1 LVKKKVSTDGTNVRK
16 KKMMIDPKNI
26 EIPIRTQC
34 QLVGLNRSSYYHIPV
49 VKEYDDKL
57 IDEILNI
64 YEETPFYGYRK
75 VTKLLQKRDFNVG
88 KKEVKKLRK
97 MLGLKTIY
105 RAPRTTNRDYSHKI
119 YSYLLRDLEINKV
132 NQVWSTD
139 ITYIPV
145 GKGFIYLTAV
155 IDWYS
160 KKILSYRVS
169 NSMDKSFCIEVLNE
183 ALSLY
188 PKPEIFNTDQGSQYT
203 SIEFTEIL
211 KQNQI
216 KISMDGKGR
225 ATDNIAIERFWRS
238 IKYEELYI
246 NEYKNVK
253 EIKKA
258 IVEYMEFYNKRRL
271 HSTLD
276 YDTPDEVYYQG
287 LINQQEKAMAHGL
300 KRLSV

>member
-1 LVKKKVSTDGTNVRK
+1 
-16 KKMMIDPKNI
+16 M
-26 EIPIRTQC
+26 TQC
-34 QLVGLNRSSYYHIPV
+34 ELLGLSRSTYYHTPTN
-49 VKEYDDKL
+49 KEYDDKL
-57 IDEILNI
+57 IDEILKI
-64 YEETPFYGYRK
+64 QEETPFYGYRK
-75 VTKLLQKRDFNVG
+75 VTKELQNRGFNIG
-88 KKEVKKLRK
+88 RKSIKKLRK

-105 RAPRTTNRDYSHKI
+105 RAPKTTDRNYSHKVFP
-119 YSYLLRDLEINKV
+119 YLLRELEINKV

-139 ITYIPV
+139 ITYIPTP
-145 GKGFIYLTAV
+145 KGFIYLTAI

-160 KKILSYRVS
+160 KKVLSYRVS
-169 NSMDKSFCIEVLNE
+169 NSMDKTFCIETLNE

-188 PKPEIFNTDQGSQYT
+188 PKPDIFNTDQGSQYT
-203 SIEFTEIL
+203 SIEFTNIL

-225 ATDNIAIERFWRS
+225 ATDNIAIERFWRT

-258 IVEYMEFYNKRRL
+258 ITEFIEFYNKRRL

-276 YDTPDEVYYQG
+276 YDTPDKVYYQG
-287 LINQQEKAMAHGL
+287 LKNEEAQLAHNL
-300 KRLSV
+300 QRLSV

>member
-1 LVKKKVSTDGTNVRK
+1 
-16 KKMMIDPKNI
+16 MIEANNKDL
-26 EIPIRTQC
+26 PITVQC
-34 QLVGLNRSSYYHIPV
+34 QLLDLNRSSYYHAKKS
-49 VKEYDDKL
+49 KEYDDKL
-57 IDEILNI
+57 IDEVLKIQ
-64 YEETPFYGYRK
+64 EETPFFGYRK
-75 VTKLLQKRDFNVG
+75 VTKELQRRGFNKIG
-88 KKEVKKLRK
+88 RKSVKKLRK

-105 RAPRTTNRDYSHKI
+105 QAPKTTDRNYSHEV
-119 YSYLLRDLEINKV
+119 YPYLLRDLEINKV

-139 ITYIPV
+139 ITYIPTP
-145 GKGFIYLTAV
+145 KGFIYLTAV

-169 NSMDKSFCIEVLNE
+169 NSMDKSFCIEALNE
-183 ALSLY
+183 ALALY

-203 SIEFTEIL
+203 SREFTGIL

-246 NEYKNVK
+246 NEYKDVK

-258 IVEYMEFYNKRRL
+258 ITEYMEFYNKRRI

-276 YDTPDEVYYQG
+276 YETPDRFYYQN
-287 LINQQEKAMAHGL
+287 LQIQKLKAVTL
-300 KRLSV
+300 KEESLSV

>member
-1 LVKKKVSTDGTNVRK
+1 MMVDVTNK
-16 KKMMIDPKNI
+16 DLAIM
-26 EIPIRTQC
+26 TQC
-34 QLVGLNRSSYYHIPV
+34 TLIGLNRSSYYHMPIQ
-49 VKEYDDKL
+49 KEYDDKL

-64 YEETPFYGYRK
+64 QEDTPFYGYRR
-75 VTKLLQKRDFNVG
+75 VTKELQNRGFNIG
-88 KKEVKKLRK
+88 RKSVKKLRK

-105 RAPRTTNRDYSHKI
+105 TAPKTTDKNYNHKV
-119 YSYLLRDLEINKV
+119 YPYLLRELEINKV

-139 ITYIPV
+139 ITYIPTP
-145 GKGFIYLTAV
+145 KGFIYLTAI

-169 NSMDKSFCIEVLNE
+169 NSMDKSFCIETLNE

-203 SIEFTEIL
+203 SHEFTNIL
-211 KQNQI
+211 KKHQI

-225 ATDNIAIERFWRS
+225 ATDNIAIERFWRT

-258 IVEYMEFYNKRRL
+258 ITEFMEFYNKRRL

-276 YDTPDEVYYQG
+276 YDTPDKVYYQG
-287 LINQQEKAMAHGL
+287 LKNLEVKVAHNQK
-300 KRLSV
+300 KLSV

>member
-1 LVKKKVSTDGTNVRK
+1 
-16 KKMMIDPKNI
+16 
-26 EIPIRTQC
+26 
-34 QLVGLNRSSYYHIPV
+34 
-49 VKEYDDKL
+49 
-57 IDEILNI
+57 
-64 YEETPFYGYRK
+64 
-75 VTKLLQKRDFNVG
+75 
-88 KKEVKKLRK
+88 

-105 RAPRTTNRDYSHKI
+105 RAPKTTTRDYSHKI
-119 YSYLLRDLEINKV
+119 YPYVLRELEINKV

-139 ITYIPV
+139 ITYIPT
-145 GKGFIYLTAV
+145 GKGFIYLTAI

-169 NSMDKSFCIEVLNE
+169 NSMDKSFCMEVLNE

-203 SIEFTEIL
+203 SIEFTNIL

-258 IVEYMEFYNKRRL
+258 IAEYMEFYNKRRL

-276 YDTPDEVYYQG
+276 YDTPDKVYYQG
-287 LINQQEKAMAHGL
+287 LTKQQEELMAHGL

>member
-1 LVKKKVSTDGTNVRK
+1 MMVDITNK
-16 KKMMIDPKNI
+16 DLTIM
-26 EIPIRTQC
+26 TQC
-34 QLVGLNRSSYYHIPV
+34 QLIGLNRSSYYHILTP
-49 VKEYDDKL
+49 KEYDDKL
-57 IDEILNI
+57 IDEILKI
-64 YEETPFYGYRK
+64 QEETPFYGYRK
-75 VTKLLQKRDFNVG
+75 VTKELHDRGFKKVG
-88 KKEVKKLRK
+88 RKSVKKLRK

-105 RAPRTTNRDYSHKI
+105 RAPKTTDRNYSHSV
-119 YSYLLRDLEINKV
+119 YPYLLRELEINKV

-139 ITYIPV
+139 ITYIPT
-145 GKGFIYLTAV
+145 GKGFIYLTAI

-169 NSMDKSFCIEVLNE
+169 NSMDKCIEVLNE

-203 SIEFTEIL
+203 SIEFTNIL

-258 IVEYMEFYNKRRL
+258 IAEYMEFYNKRRL

-276 YDTPDEVYYQG
+276 YDTPDKVYYQG
-287 LINQQEKAMAHGL
+287 LTKQQEELMAHGL

>member
-1 LVKKKVSTDGTNVRK
+1 
-16 KKMMIDPKNI
+16 MIEPNNKD
-26 EIPIRTQC
+26 IPIRTQC
-34 QLVGLNRSSYYHIPV
+34 LLLGLNRSSYYHTPI

-57 IDEILNI
+57 IDEILKI
-64 YEETPFYGYRK
+64 YEDTPFYGYRK
-75 VTKLLQKRDFNVG
+75 ITKLLQRRDFNVG
-88 KKEVKKLRK
+88 KKEVKKIRK

-105 RAPRTTNRDYSHKI
+105 RSPKTTNRDHSHKV
-119 YSYLLRDLEINKV
+119 YPYLLRDLKINKV

-139 ITYIPV
+139 ITYIPTE
-145 GKGFIYLTAV
+145 KGFIYLTAV

-169 NSMDKSFCIEVLNE
+169 NSMDKSFCIEALNE

-203 SIEFTEIL
+203 SIEFTNIL
-211 KQNQI
+211 KENQI

-246 NEYKNVK
+246 NEYKNIK

-258 IVEYMEFYNKRRL
+258 IAEYMEFYNKRRL

-276 YDTPDEVYYQG
+276 YDTPDEVYYQS
-287 LINQQEKAMAHGL
+287 LTNQQKRAIAHDL